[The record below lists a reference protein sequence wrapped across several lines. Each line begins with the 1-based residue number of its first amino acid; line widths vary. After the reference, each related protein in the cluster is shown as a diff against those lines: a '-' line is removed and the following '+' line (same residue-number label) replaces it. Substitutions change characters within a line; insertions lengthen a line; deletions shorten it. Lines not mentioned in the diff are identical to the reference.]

1 MKAVLDTNAYCMCD
15 LGNDTAI
22 RLLAE
27 AQSIWLP
34 SIVYGELHYGFRNG
48 SRHRQN
54 IVRLNR
60 FIDEF
65 QVAIIDVDTCVA
77 EMFGDI
83 FAELRKKGK
92 PVPTN
97 DIWIAACTM
106 AVGGTLITG
115 DRHFE
120 LINQIRVIFLE
131 T

>member
-22 RLLAE
+22 RILAE

-54 IVRLNR
+54 IMRLNR

-65 QVAIIDVDTCVA
+65 QVTVIDVDTCVA

-115 DRHFE
+115 DKHFE
-120 LINQIRVIFLE
+120 LINQIRVMFLE